1 MENRYF
7 KEAAEVLE
15 RLFTDSE
22 SDKVAT
28 CLNCVK
34 SSLFS
39 GEKEGSRFAKLANPT
54 CITSISLLSMQSPS
68 HLCHFKMQNKLC
80 D

>member
-34 SSLFS
+34 SS
-39 GEKEGSRFAKLANPT
+39 
-54 CITSISLLSMQSPS
+54 
-68 HLCHFKMQNKLC
+68 
-80 D
+80 